1 MVRPDI
7 LFIHGAFTRGA
18 RWRSWLRYFTAAG
31 YRCYAPSLPAHD
43 PPDPAALSRL
53 TFADYV
59 AFFADIHARCDAPPI
74 IIGHSMGGLVAQH
87 LAARRECAALV
98 LLSSTPPWPTRGTRY
113 ALPYLLSYVL
123 PVITG
128 RPIRATARAARDLV
142 LHDLTPAEQ
151 RELAPIFA
159 YESGKAYRTLV
170 FGRGRLRAD
179 AIDCPV
185 LCVNGGDDRLLAQS
199 VGGKLARFYRAD
211 HMVFAAHGHSLVA
224 ESLIRT
230 VAVPVRTWLARH
242 GLDHGGARAAL
253 AGALPFA
260 ETRSYI
266 NRDQSLTTAA

>member
-1 MVRPDI
+1 VRPDI

-18 RWRSWLRYFTAAG
+18 RWRSWLRYFNAAG

-43 PPDPAALSRL
+43 PPDPRALSRL

-59 AFFADIHARCDAPPI
+59 DAFTAIHARFDTPPI
-74 IIGHSMGGLVAQH
+74 VIGHSMGGLVAQH
-87 LAARRECAALV
+87 LATRRECAALV

-113 ALPYLLSYVL
+113 ALPYLLSYVV

-128 RPIRATARAARDLV
+128 RPIQASAKAARDLV

-151 RELAPIFA
+151 RELASIFA

-170 FGRGRLRAD
+170 FGRGRVRAG
-179 AIDCPV
+179 AVDCPV
-185 LCVNGGDDRLLAQS
+185 LCVNGGQDRLLAQS

-211 HMVFAAHGHSLVA
+211 HMVLAAHGHSLVA

-230 VAVPVRTWLARH
+230 VAMPVRAWLARQ
-242 GLDHGGARAAL
+242 GLERAPARSATAAP
-253 AGALPFA
+253 LPFGEA
-260 ETRSYI
+260 WSYI